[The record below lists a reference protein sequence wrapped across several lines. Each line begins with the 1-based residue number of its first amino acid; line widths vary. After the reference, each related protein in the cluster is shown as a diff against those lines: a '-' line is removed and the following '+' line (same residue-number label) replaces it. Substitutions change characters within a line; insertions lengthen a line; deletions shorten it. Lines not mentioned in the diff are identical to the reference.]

1 MIRFETKNSLGSCLM
16 FAVLVLAGG
25 QLAGCSGKDVNPED
39 PASLMEDAEADIKS
53 DHYQIAIDKLRM
65 LKNRFPY
72 SKEAAIAQLRVGD
85 VYFLQEAFG
94 EASASYEA
102 FRDQYPKHEKVSYAI
117 LRIGKSF
124 ESDIPENP
132 GRDMGSATKAIES
145 YQEYLSRFPQG
156 AEKKEAQEAINKIRA
171 RLAEKEFSVA
181 LFYLRRG
188 ESQAA
193 RNRLTKVQSLY
204 PETESARLAR
214 EKLATLPEEKA
225 ND

>member
-1 MIRFETKNSLGSCLM
+1 MNPNETNKRWLGSGLI
-16 FAVLVLAGG
+16 LAALLTLGL
-25 QLAGCSGKDVNPED
+25 QVAGCSGKEVNPED
-39 PASLMEDAEADIKS
+39 PASLMEDAESDIKS

-72 SKEAAIAQLRVGD
+72 SKEAAIAQLRIGD

-102 FRDQYPKHEKVSYAI
+102 FRDQYPKHEKASYAI

-132 GRDMGSATKAIES
+132 GRDMGSAAKAIES

-156 AEKKEAQEAINKIRA
+156 AERKEAQDSINKIRT
-171 RLAEKEFSVA
+171 RLAEKEYSVA

-188 ESQAA
+188 ETVAA
-193 RNRLTKVQSLY
+193 RNRLAKLQSLY
-204 PETESARLAR
+204 PDTESARLAR
-214 EKLATLPEEKA
+214 EKLAGLPEEKSE
-225 ND
+225 

>member
-1 MIRFETKNSLGSCLM
+1 MTRFDTKNWLGSSLM
-16 FAVLVLAGG
+16 LGILLLIGG
-25 QLAGCSGKDVNPED
+25 QLAGCAGKDVNPED

-132 GRDMGSATKAIES
+132 GRDMASATKAIES
-145 YQEYLSRFPQG
+145 YQEYLNRFPQG
-156 AEKKEAQEAINKIRA
+156 AERKDAQESINKIRS
-171 RLAEKEFSVA
+171 RLAEKEFAVA

-188 ESQAA
+188 DSLAG
-193 RNRLTKVQSLY
+193 RNRLTKLQSLY

-214 EKLATLPEEKA
+214 EKMASLPEEKTE
-225 ND
+225 